1 MAETFKMAEEI
12 EIKSIRNIVAA
23 VKDTYNFD
31 FSNYA
36 TTSFKRRIERALS
49 VFHCNNVEELIVK
62 IKADKNFFDTFLK
75 EITVNTT
82 EMFRD
87 PSFWRKLRES
97 VLPIIGNHQNIR
109 IWHAACSSGEEVY
122 SMAILLK
129 EMGLLDRVQIIAS
142 DINQDVLAVAKKGIY
157 PLRNM
162 EVNKSNYERF
172 EGKGKLSDY
181 FVEKDGN
188 AFMDPSLITNVSFR
202 THDLVLGSPFS
213 KFDLILC
220 RNVLIYFNMPLQD
233 TVVQLF
239 NNSLFKNSFLAI
251 GSKETIAWCKCIDKF
266 STFSIEEKIYQKI
279 KD

>member
-1 MAETFKMAEEI
+1 MAEEI
-12 EIKSIRNIVAA
+12 EIKSIRNIVST

-31 FSNYA
+31 FGNYA
-36 TTSFKRRIERALS
+36 ITSFKRRIERVLS
-49 VFHCNNVEELIVK
+49 VFNCKNVDELIIK
-62 IKADKNFFDTFLK
+62 IKEDKMFFESFLK

-87 PSFWRKLRES
+87 PSFWRKLREE
-97 VLPIIGNHQNIR
+97 VLPVIATHQNIR

-129 EMGLLDRVQIIAS
+129 EMGLLDRAQIIAT
-142 DINQDVLAVAKKGIY
+142 DINQDVIGVAKKGIY
-157 PLRNM
+157 AIRNM
-162 EVNKSNYERF
+162 ELNQSNYERF

-181 FVEKDGN
+181 FSENDGL
-188 AFMDPSLITNVSFR
+188 ACMDRSLIANVNFR
-202 THDLVLGSPFS
+202 THDLVLGSSFS

-233 TVVQLF
+233 RVVELF
-239 NNSLFKNSFLAI
+239 SNSLFKSSFLAV
-251 GSKETIAWCKCIDKF
+251 GSKETIAWCKNIDKY

-279 KD
+279 KE